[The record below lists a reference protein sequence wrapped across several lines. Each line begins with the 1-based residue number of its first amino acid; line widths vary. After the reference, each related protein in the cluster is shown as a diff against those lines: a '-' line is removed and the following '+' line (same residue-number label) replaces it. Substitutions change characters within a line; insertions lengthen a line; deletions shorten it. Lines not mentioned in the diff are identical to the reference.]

1 MAKKT
6 GMTDKKP
13 ESVAKKPGLR
23 LKVSPLAAGI
33 TLGVGAAAAQAYFH
47 VFPPVA
53 DGFCF
58 VCHPRDL
65 LNWIVNTLFGTEW
78 SISGMSATLP
88 VLTLVGVLL
97 GAFVASMLA
106 KEFKWRPARERLK
119 HLALGFV
126 TINFGLLLGA
136 CPIKI
141 VLQSAYG
148 DPLGVAG
155 WVFVIIGVVT
165 ATLFLR
171 WSATRSV
178 ERSSK

>member
-1 MAKKT
+1 MA
-6 GMTDKKP
+6 
-13 ESVAKKPGLR
+13 ESSGLK

-33 TLGVGAAAAQAYFH
+33 TLGVGASLVQAYFK

-65 LNWIVNTLFGTEW
+65 FNWVANSLFGTDW
-78 SISGMSATLP
+78 TVSAMSVPLP
-88 VLTLVGVLL
+88 VLTLVGVIL
-97 GAFVASMLA
+97 GAFVASCLA
-106 KEFKWRPARERLK
+106 KEFKWRPARERIK
-119 HLALGFV
+119 HFALGFA

-136 CPIKI
+136 CPIRV

-155 WVFVIIGVVT
+155 WICVMLGVVV
-165 ATLFLR
+165 ATLAMR
-171 WSATRSV
+171 WFATRAA
-178 ERSSK
+178 EKGGE